1 MTFIGVDQV
10 LQQTGVCVL
19 ADGRDPFLT
28 LIDTADLRGPTRLCY
43 IRDELQ
49 RIIDQAGGVT
59 FGALENGS
67 YNSVGRVYQLGG
79 VNALVQC
86 VFWDN
91 HIGFANVAP
100 AQLKKFQTRKAGAQ
114 KEWMVEAA
122 EEFLGYKI
130 DDDDNLAD
138 ALGLA
143 RIARAL
149 HTEEVTNRAEA
160 EVVHKLKTSD
170 NYHVWTTNNDSG

>member
-10 LQQTGVCVL
+10 LQQTGICVL
-19 ADGRDPFLT
+19 ADDQDPYLT
-28 LIDTADLRGPTRLCY
+28 LIDSKDMRGPERLCF
-43 IRDELQ
+43 IRDSLQ
-49 RIIDQAGGVT
+49 RIIDESAGVT

-67 YNSVGRVYQLGG
+67 FNSVGRVYQLGG

-91 HIGFANVAP
+91 QISYANVAP
-100 AQLKKFQTRKAGAQ
+100 TQLKKFQTRKSGAQ
-114 KEWMVEAA
+114 KEWMLEAA
-122 EEFLGYKI
+122 SEFLGYKI
-130 DDDDNLAD
+130 EDDNLAD

-149 HTEEVTNRAEA
+149 HTEEVATRAEA
-160 EVVHKLKTSD
+160 AVVHKLKTSD
-170 NYHVWTTNNDSG
+170 NYHVWTTNNASA